1 MYTFEVGSFRDE
13 LEMKGTALM
22 NSRHLTLV
30 TPGLLRNQFMEQDF
44 IRKKEN
50 RSHLTTDR
58 SVTLGLLVMLLILV
72 APMHA
77 FGQST
82 TTHPCLSPY
91 AIAIQQTLQ
100 APCEQVVENASLES
114 LLDSISSAYEI
125 PIWCDRRIARD
136 ALVTLKKKDE
146 TLESFLKRAIEKVD
160 AALIPLAGVVMI
172 APKATGDAIEAAHWR
187 LAVSRPA
194 NSMQQ
199 TSAKPFG
206 WPDGSVASTVVQE
219 FASRFIPDSKLTFK
233 TEHDIWRAFEFRKA
247 TTTSTIGTCLLS
259 GFDLCVV
266 DLDSKLNFAP
276 ISEVDPHVTWTYSN
290 EEIQKRIGESAWKS
304 WRQQWPDAT
313 ISRSTKPEG
322 WRVLATVA
330 SHRGLIST
338 LIPRKKWEKPKP
350 GDVGLEKKG
359 FSGALEGEL
368 ELVIRSLAAQTKLEF
383 FPIPLPSSLETKKV
397 KLKLDKTPLDDILKE
412 ITKQTGVRF
421 KRDGQRVEVIP

>member
-1 MYTFEVGSFRDE
+1 
-13 LEMKGTALM
+13 M

-30 TPGLLRNQFMEQDF
+30 TPGLLRNPFMEQEF
-44 IRKKEN
+44 ILKKER
-50 RSHLTTDR
+50 RSHLTTNR
-58 SVTLGLLVMLLILV
+58 SVTLGLMASLGLMAMLIILV
-72 APMHA
+72 APMYA

-136 ALVTLKKKDE
+136 TLVTLEKRDE
-146 TLESFLKRAIEKVD
+146 TLERFLNRAIEKVD
-160 AALIPLAGVVMI
+160 AVLIPLAGVVMI
-172 APKATGDAIEAAHWR
+172 VPKANGDAIDAAHWR
-187 LAVSRPA
+187 LAVSRSA

-206 WPDGSVASTVVQE
+206 WPDGSVASKVIQE

-233 TEHDIWRAFEFRKA
+233 TEHDIWRAFEFRKT

-259 GFDLCVV
+259 GFDLCLV
-266 DLDSKLNFAP
+266 DLEGKLNLAP
-276 ISEVDPHVTWTYSN
+276 ISEVDAHVTWTYSN
-290 EEIQKRIGESAWKS
+290 EEIQKRIGESAWKT
-304 WRQQWPDAT
+304 WRQRWPGAT

-322 WRVLATVA
+322 WRVMATAA
-330 SHRGLIST
+330 SHRDLVSIM
-338 LIPRKKWEKPKP
+338 IPRKKWGKPKP

-412 ITKQTGVRF
+412 ITRQSGVRF